1 MSRAF
6 PSFQRSTRNRTCA
19 CACMRLQVCRRWK
32 DRITVCNPPR
42 LCSSHLRMCSSLIV
56 VMTAVRT
63 VHATTHQPCSLP
75 RGRPLRRP
83 LPEAS
88 TCLRSA
94 RLRTLTH
101 QPCSLPCGRPLR
113 RPLPG
118 LRTPAHPHQALPCS
132 VWSTARGF
140 LGGGDCPPPADGTGF
155 LPQGLQLFTVL
166 PPPSNDYHFLFVI
179 DAAG

>member
-1 MSRAF
+1 MPACQREPGGVSRAF

-19 CACMRLQVCRRWK
+19 CACLRLQVCRRWK

-63 VHATTHQPCSLP
+63 VHAASAP
-75 RGRPLRRP
+75 RPTSPAPSPAG
-83 LPEAS
+83 
-88 TCLRSA
+88 A
-94 RLRTLTH
+94 R
-101 QPCSLPCGRPLR
+101 CGDHCRK

-118 LRTPAHPHQALPCS
+118 LRTRAHPHQALPCS

-155 LPQGLQLFTVL
+155 LPQGRQLFTVL

>member
-1 MSRAF
+1 MPACQREPGGVSRAF

-88 TCLRSA
+88 TAWAPHACAPSPSAAVLRVEHS
-94 RLRTLTH
+94 TW
-101 QPCSLPCGRPLR
+101 
-113 RPLPG
+113 LPG
-118 LRTPAHPHQALPCS
+118 WGCLSPTSRWYRIPSAGAATIHSPASSQQRLPFFIC
-132 VWSTARGF
+132 
-140 LGGGDCPPPADGTGF
+140 
-155 LPQGLQLFTVL
+155 
-166 PPPSNDYHFLFVI
+166 N
-179 DAAG
+179 